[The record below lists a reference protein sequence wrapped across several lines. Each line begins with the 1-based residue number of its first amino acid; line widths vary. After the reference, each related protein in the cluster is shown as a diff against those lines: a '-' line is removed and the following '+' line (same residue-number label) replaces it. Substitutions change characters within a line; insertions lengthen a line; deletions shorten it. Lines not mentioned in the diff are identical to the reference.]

1 MATGGKK
8 KVRLNLFWIAVLQH
22 RPCVVHVV
30 RDKPVPHKF
39 ASTAVQ
45 LRLLHTLRK
54 RFSYDQGELRHPVP
68 KYSVLD
74 FVDYILDSAHRKTA
88 INTEMCRGEVDFLPR
103 VFILWFVI
111 SIVSFILYN
120 KYTVKTHMKEPS
132 GLRTCWQ
139 KFAILKPKNTKTC

>member
-1 MATGGKK
+1 MASGGKK
-8 KVRLNLFWIAVLQH
+8 KVRLNVFWITVLQH

-39 ASTAVQ
+39 VSTSVQ
-45 LRLLHTLRK
+45 LWLLHTLKQRW
-54 RFSYDQGELRHPVP
+54 SYDQGELRHPTP

-74 FVDYILDSAHRKTA
+74 FVDYILDFAHRKTG
-88 INTEMCRGEVDFLPR
+88 INTEMCREVDFLPR
-103 VFILWFVI
+103 VYFLWFVI
-111 SIVSFILYN
+111 SIVSFILYS

-139 KFAILKPKNTKTC
+139 KFAILKPKNIRTY